1 MSNDVIIAFA
11 KSSDRGEH
19 RDKQLLSER
28 EQEIVQLVVQGYT
41 NNHIAEMLF
50 INDLTVKDDL
60 HGIFN
65 KLAVSDRLELA
76 LYTIHDRL
84 RGQSCPHHPEEQL
97 SSFSLDGWMRS
108 VWVWLRR
115 KL

>member
-1 MSNDVIIAFA
+1 MSSDVINAFA

-28 EQEIVQLVVQGYT
+28 EQEIVQLVVQGYS
-41 NNHIAEMLF
+41 NNHIAEMLS

-60 HGIFN
+60 HGILN

-84 RGQSCPHHPEEQL
+84 RGNPAHNTQKSDGPA
-97 SSFSLDGWMRS
+97 SL
-108 VWVWLRR
+108 
-115 KL
+115 

>member
-11 KSSDRGEH
+11 QSSGRGEP
-19 RDKQLLSER
+19 RDKVLLSER
-28 EQEIVQLVVQGYT
+28 EQEIVQLVVQGYS

-76 LYTIHDRL
+76 LYAIHNRL
-84 RGQSCPHHPEEQL
+84 RGQSCPQHPE
-97 SSFSLDGWMRS
+97 SNCPASL
-108 VWVWLRR
+108 
-115 KL
+115 